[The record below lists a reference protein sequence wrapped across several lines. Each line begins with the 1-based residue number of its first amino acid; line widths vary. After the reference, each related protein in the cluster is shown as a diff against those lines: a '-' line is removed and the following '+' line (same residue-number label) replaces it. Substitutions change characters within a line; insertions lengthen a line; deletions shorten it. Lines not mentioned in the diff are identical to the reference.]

1 MTIEIP
7 NDELIPDAE
16 LASRWGVT
24 TRTLAR
30 YSDQPNGLPF
40 WMVGGRK
47 YRGVNASARWLAAR
61 ERRPNTRRV
70 REARV

>member
-7 NDELIPDAE
+7 NDELILDAE

-30 YSDQPNGLPF
+30 YSNQANGLPY

-47 YRGVNASARWLAAR
+47 YRAVRASAEWLAGR
-61 ERRPNTRRV
+61 ERKPNARRAI
-70 REARV
+70 R